1 MSASAFFTLLL
12 LAMAGIALVRAWTN
26 NDEPAREEYK
36 RPKRGCR
43 SLRDWLND
51 DTPAC
56 AGEPTPYK
64 STIPPSDDTHKD
76 KADILS
82 GIWGLLELIFIWWR

>member
-43 SLRDWLND
+43 SL
-51 DTPAC
+51 
-56 AGEPTPYK
+56 
-64 STIPPSDDTHKD
+64 PP
-76 KADILS
+76 
-82 GIWGLLELIFIWWR
+82 